1 MSERVPNVDTAEAV
15 ATLAANRAQLRRL
28 LESTTGESFP
38 RSATMRWVL
47 RQLMMS
53 RSPLRQALRGP
64 LAMLFFGMLDGAVRR
79 MARSGS
85 RAVRA
90 MH

>member
-1 MSERVPNVDTAEAV
+1 MSDRVPNGNTAEAL

-28 LESTTGESFP
+28 LDSTTGQSFP

-47 RQLMMS
+47 RQLLMS

-64 LAMLFFGMLDGAVRR
+64 LAMLFFGMLDRAVRR
-79 MARSGS
+79 MVRSGS

-90 MH
+90 VH